1 MLFNYWKTLP
11 KIKIYIIFLKN
22 KGMKKKIDSLD
33 LKLIS
38 LLEQNLTPNFS
49 EIAKILNTSP
59 STVFRRVKE
68 LQEIGL
74 VKGYKVKLDYA
85 MIGKKVSAL
94 VYLKLKDQNSLEEIK
109 KIEGIEEILIPLS
122 DWDIIAK
129 IRVGSTAELTEFKQK
144 VSNLVSSVKIELVSK
159 EI

>member
-1 MLFNYWKTLP
+1 
-11 KIKIYIIFLKN
+11 
-22 KGMKKKIDSLD
+22 MKKKIDSLD
-33 LKLIS
+33 LKLVS

-68 LQEIGL
+68 LQRIGL

-94 VYLKLKDQNSLEEIK
+94 VYIKLKDQNSMEEIK
-109 KIEGIEEILIPLS
+109 KMEGIEEVFIPLS
-122 DWDIIAK
+122 GWDIIAK
-129 IRVGSTAELTEFKQK
+129 VRVATTNELMEFKQK
-144 VSNLVSSVKIELVSK
+144 VSNFASSIKIELISK

>member
-1 MLFNYWKTLP
+1 
-11 KIKIYIIFLKN
+11 
-22 KGMKKKIDSLD
+22 MKKKIDSLD
-33 LKLIS
+33 LRLVS

-68 LQEIGL
+68 LQRIGL

-94 VYLKLKDQNSLEEIK
+94 VYIKLKDQNSMEEIK
-109 KIEGIEEILIPLS
+109 KMEGIEEVFIPLS
-122 DWDIIAK
+122 GWDIIAK
-129 IRVGSTAELTEFKQK
+129 VRVATTNELMEFKQK
-144 VSNLVSSVKIELVSK
+144 VSNFASSIKIELISK

>member
-1 MLFNYWKTLP
+1 
-11 KIKIYIIFLKN
+11 
-22 KGMKKKIDSLD
+22 MKKKIDSLD
-33 LKLIS
+33 LKLVS

-68 LQEIGL
+68 LQRIGL

-94 VYLKLKDQNSLEEIK
+94 VYIKLKDQNAMEEIK
-109 KIEGIEEILIPLS
+109 KMEAIEEIFIPLS
-122 DWDIIAK
+122 GWDIIAK
-129 IRVGSTAELTEFKQK
+129 VRVATTNELMEFKQK
-144 VSNLVSSVKIELVSK
+144 VSNFASSIKIELISK

>member
-1 MLFNYWKTLP
+1 
-11 KIKIYIIFLKN
+11 
-22 KGMKKKIDSLD
+22 MKKKIDSLD
-33 LKLIS
+33 LRLVS

-68 LQEIGL
+68 LQRIGL

-94 VYLKLKDQNSLEEIK
+94 VYLKLKDQNSMEEIK
-109 KIEGIEEILIPLS
+109 KMEGIEEVLIPLS
-122 DWDIIAK
+122 GWDIIAK
-129 IRVGSTAELTEFKQK
+129 VRVATTNELMEFKQK
-144 VSNLVSSVKIELVSK
+144 VSNFASSIKIELISK

>member
-1 MLFNYWKTLP
+1 
-11 KIKIYIIFLKN
+11 
-22 KGMKKKIDSLD
+22 MKKKIDSLD

-68 LQEIGL
+68 LQNIGVL
-74 VKGYKVKLDYA
+74 KGYKVKVDYT

-94 VYLKLKDQNSLEEIK
+94 VYFKLKDKNYIGEIK
-109 KIEGIEEILIPLS
+109 RMEGIEEIFIPL
-122 DWDIIAK
+122 DEWDAIAK
-129 IRVGSTAELTEFKQK
+129 VRVANITNLLELKQK
-144 VSNLVSSVKIELVSK
+144 VSNLVSSIKIELIN

>member
-1 MLFNYWKTLP
+1 
-11 KIKIYIIFLKN
+11 
-22 KGMKKKIDSLD
+22 MKKKIDSLD
-33 LKLIS
+33 LRLVS

-68 LQEIGL
+68 LQRIGL

-94 VYLKLKDQNSLEEIK
+94 VYIKLKDQNSIEEIK
-109 KIEGIEEILIPLS
+109 KMEAIEEIFIPLS
-122 DWDIIAK
+122 GWDIIAK
-129 IRVGSTAELTEFKQK
+129 VRATTTNELMEFKQK
-144 VSNLVSSVKIELVSK
+144 VSNFASSIKIELISK